1 MSGLSETIWIK
12 QREREIRRI
21 HLDSLWAGVK
31 SPRDLR
37 GRERESSGVKSERSG
52 GSGRGTEG
60 LDIKGKTNTLNLW
73 SIGGCARREMENK
86 AFKAI

>member
-1 MSGLSETIWIK
+1 MPSKRTPNTGSIVGPVRNNLDQTE
-12 QREREIRRI
+12 RER
-21 HLDSLWAGVK
+21 DK
-31 SPRDLR
+31 KDPRDLR

-73 SIGGCARREMENK
+73 SIGRCARREMENK